1 MSDFDLTGRVALVTG
16 GSRGIGRAVCERLAT
31 HGADVALTYTNSEEG
46 AKACLEAIIK
56 AGGKGS
62 IHPLD
67 VRDNAAIEGLVEQLM
82 HDRGQID
89 ILVNNAGI
97 VRDTLLLTMS
107 NEDWLEVIDTNLS
120 GAARC
125 LKAVGM
131 HMMLQRRGAI
141 VNLSSVSAGHPNRG
155 QANYAASKGGI
166 EAFTRAMAVELGRKN
181 IRVNAVAPGV
191 IVTDMSA
198 RIRDEAGS
206 DIKKRTLLRKLG
218 QPEQVAAAVHFLV
231 SDASSYITG
240 QVLAVDGGLGLG

>member
-1 MSDFDLTGRVALVTG
+1 MSDFDLTGRIALVTG
-16 GSRGIGRAVCERLAT
+16 GSRGIGRAVCERLAA
-31 HGADVALTYTNSEEG
+31 HGAFVALTYASSEEG
-46 AKACLEAIIK
+46 ARACLEAIEA
-56 AGGKGS
+56 AGGQGS
-62 IHPLD
+62 IHQLD
-67 VRDNAAIEGLVEQLM
+67 VCDSAAVTALVEELAKA
-82 HDRGQID
+82 HGQID

-107 NEDWLEVIDTNLS
+107 DDDWLDVIDTNLS

-166 EAFTRAMAVELGRKN
+166 EAFTRAMAVELGRKS

-206 DIKKRTLLRKLG
+206 EIKKRTLLRKLG
-218 QPEQVAAAVHFLV
+218 QPEQIAAAVHFLV
-231 SDASSYITG
+231 SDAASYITG